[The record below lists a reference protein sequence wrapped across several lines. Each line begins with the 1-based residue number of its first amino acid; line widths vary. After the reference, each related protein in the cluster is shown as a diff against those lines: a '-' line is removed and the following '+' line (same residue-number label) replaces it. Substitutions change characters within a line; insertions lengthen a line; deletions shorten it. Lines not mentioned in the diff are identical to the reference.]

1 MLRRPART
9 ARSGARSSFRHA
21 ARWPPGQDKASWP
34 RGHQSRK
41 YNNKGSK
48 AMDEQQL
55 VRSLP
60 QAVNCCSYESIPKA
74 LYTTNPIAF
83 TLKNTI
89 FNIET
94 NLKLNT

>member
-1 MLRRPART
+1 
-9 ARSGARSSFRHA
+9 
-21 ARWPPGQDKASWP
+21 
-34 RGHQSRK
+34 
-41 YNNKGSK
+41 
-48 AMDEQQL
+48 MDEQQL